1 MGILGAPYNGLSQPP
16 PTRKN
21 LALMKRALYDLAKL
35 NKGISEKLPK
45 GPLQK
50 WRWNKKQERGI

>member
-35 NKGISEKLPK
+35 NKGISEKLLK
-45 GPLQK
+45 GPLQN
-50 WRWNKKQERGI
+50 RR